1 MVDPMQSD
9 ESLVIRT
16 DFSDDAA
23 WNELKSAITQ
33 PEPVHG
39 FQAYVEFVDYAGYA
53 GLRIDRVLEIFPE
66 GSNRSFVFL
75 VDSTTISSPE
85 HPVLCVDLFDE
96 RGRTFR
102 VVPSALWGV
111 ENNLAI
117 ANMEFAEFA
126 DNADEDGVFC
136 GFPGVAL

>member
-33 PEPVHG
+33 REPVHG
-39 FQAYVEFVDYAGYA
+39 FQAYVEFVDDAGYA

-66 GSNRSFVFL
+66 SSNRSFVFL